1 MSNRQGK
8 QPLTKN
14 QIAEILTVNMST
26 AVVVSQ
32 AAGKDS
38 VEDIEQAMKAAVD
51 LALEYLEREYGQAG
65 IVEAVYNS

>member
-1 MSNRQGK
+1 
-8 QPLTKN
+8 
-14 QIAEILTVNMST
+14 MST